1 MGRMTSGAAVLAVV
15 LAAAAALVV
24 LPTRSVRAQSYSAA
38 AAQPPA
44 PQAPLPPM
52 PPPPAPQALTPL
64 TAQTPAPSP
73 ASPSP
78 ILSDSDR
85 DTAVVLLDQ
94 IETLVQGALAEKP
107 EKWRL
112 KDQGRVQVSRAALDE
127 ILAHVSQVKTML
139 TRGQP

>member
-24 LPTRSVRAQSYSAA
+24 LPTRSSRAQSYSAA

-44 PQAPLPPM
+44 PQALPPT
-52 PPPPAPQALTPL
+52 PPPPAPQASTPL
-64 TAQTPAPSP
+64 TAQPPSP
-73 ASPSP
+73 TPTSPSP

-85 DTAVVLLDQ
+85 NTAVVLLDQ